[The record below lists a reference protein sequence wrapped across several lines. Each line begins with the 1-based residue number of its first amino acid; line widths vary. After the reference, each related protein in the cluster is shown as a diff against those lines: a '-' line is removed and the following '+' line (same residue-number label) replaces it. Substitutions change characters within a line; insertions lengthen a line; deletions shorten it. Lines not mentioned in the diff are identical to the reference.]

1 MFLELL
7 IHKFERKLEEEENT
21 TQRKTRTRTRNI
33 KKHPGE
39 NTRNAQS
46 KDKSKFFKFKNI
58 YYNFELKDSLN

>member
-7 IHKFERKLEEEENT
+7 IHKFERKLEEEGKN
-21 TQRKTRTRTRNI
+21 TQRKTRIRNT

-39 NTRNAQS
+39 KTRNAHS
-46 KDKSKFFKFKNI
+46 KDNNFFKFNNI